1 MSIISDG
8 YREKEKVLVTF
19 RLVLFSILII
29 IVSEMIALSAVT
41 WSFLES
47 ATSSFSFIKT
57 SSDNRARDTIVS
69 LAKAAE
75 IRMNPKGFK
84 DLDLTFQRLK
94 DVVSE
99 DVDGFRIQEVVL
111 VSPKGVVLASSD
123 ESVSSTPITRRE
135 VSEKFTSDVYTR
147 AFRMRKWQY
156 PDPILLDEG
165 MIQGDSESS
174 TWLVASLTPLI
185 DRFFPEAKES
195 IGLVS
200 SAVYHETK
208 LDVVAVVHL
217 VYKRGNFSLFLIKQK
232 EIYNWMLIT
241 YGIVAL
247 IVSFLLIVVYLIISF
262 FNNKNS
268 KLDTNRIPQNLPD
281 PPFIEK
287 VRVREEAV
295 SQLEEA
301 QPQDTPTF
309 SQVSEFSTARHEPVK
324 ESVVTSVATQIKNV
338 SKTEEISTHV
348 DPPRINQQAPI
359 SNKKIV
365 VDAIYLGEYGD

>member
-1 MSIISDG
+1 
-8 YREKEKVLVTF
+8 LVTF

-75 IRMNPKGFK
+75 IRMNPKGYN
-84 DLDLTFQRLK
+84 DLSLTFQRLK

-99 DVDGFRIQEVVL
+99 DIDGFRIQEVAL
-111 VSPKGVVLASSD
+111 VSPQSVVLASSD
-123 ESVSSTPITRRE
+123 NSISSIPIAKRE
-135 VSEKFTSDVYTR
+135 VSERFSSDVYTR

-156 PDPILLDEG
+156 PDTILLDEG
-165 MIQGDSESS
+165 TILEDSESS
-174 TWLVASLTPLI
+174 SWLIGVLTPLI

-195 IGLVS
+195 TGLVS

-217 VYKRGNFSLFLIKQK
+217 IYKRGNFSLFLVKQK
-232 EIYNWMLIT
+232 EIYNWMLVT

-247 IVSFLLIVVYLIISF
+247 IVSILLIIVYLIFSF
-262 FNNKNS
+262 FNGKNS
-268 KLDTNRIPQNLPD
+268 KLETNRVPKNLPD

-287 VRVREEAV
+287 VRLQEDAE
-295 SQLEEA
+295 SQLEVA
-301 QPQDTPTF
+301 DSQLTL
-309 SQVSEFSTARHEPVK
+309 SQVSEFSTARHDSVRDSGNVALEP
-324 ESVVTSVATQIKNV
+324 EIKTKLET
-338 SKTEEISTHV
+338 KTEEVSTHV
-348 DPPRINQQAPI
+348 DPPRMNQYAPI

>member
-1 MSIISDG
+1 
-8 YREKEKVLVTF
+8 LVTF
-19 RLVLFSILII
+19 RLVLFSILIV

-69 LAKAAE
+69 LAKASE

-94 DVVSE
+94 DVVS
-99 DVDGFRIQEVVL
+99 DDIDGFRIQEIAL
-111 VSPKGVVLASSD
+111 VSPKGIVLAGSD
-123 ESVSSTPITRRE
+123 QSISTTPIAKRE
-135 VSEKFTSDVYTR
+135 ASEKFSSDVYTR

-156 PDPILLDEG
+156 PDPIILDEG
-165 MIQGDSESS
+165 LIQDNSESNS
-174 TWLVASLTPLI
+174 WLVGVMTPLI
-185 DRFFPEAKES
+185 DQFFPEAKES
-195 IGLVS
+195 VGLVS

-217 VYKRGNFSLFLIKQK
+217 VYKRGNFSLFLVKQK

-247 IVSFLLIVVYLIISF
+247 IVSFLLIIIYLAFSF
-262 FNNKNS
+262 FNRKS
-268 KLDTNRIPQNLPD
+268 SQLETNRIPGNLPD
-281 PPFIEK
+281 PPFIER
-287 VRVREEAV
+287 VRIREEAV

-301 QPQDTPTF
+301 ESSPVLKPI
-309 SQVSEFSTARHEPVK
+309 SEFST
-324 ESVVTSVATQIKNV
+324 
-338 SKTEEISTHV
+338 SKTEEVVTAPVAISNDSNLVHKQPV
-348 DPPRINQQAPI
+348 ANQVNINQHAPI